1 VDKAPFGFAAFPQ
14 MREERPNLGEEEKH
28 EVLQWCVYAGRHFR
42 QDGWLMWFWFP
53 NGLTATIVAGPCTR
67 GIEVGVMDGDWLIDV
82 FEDLCGED
90 VIGVLREVM
99 KRSLA

>member
-1 VDKAPFGFAAFPQ
+1 MDDLVLVHSGVDLLK
-14 MREERPNLGEEEKH
+14 
-28 EVLQWCVYAGRHFR
+28 WCVYAGRHCN

-82 FEDLCGED
+82 VEDLCGED